1 MSLRRQRPA
10 IFNTH
15 NVLWWNLGNSLEE
28 AIMSVSENMS
38 NKCSSEVQRVKYLA
52 SIGGAIFGG
61 IVTLLE
67 ELHYSGS
74 FKSS

>member
-1 MSLRRQRPA
+1 
-10 IFNTH
+10 
-15 NVLWWNLGNSLEE
+15 
-28 AIMSVSENMS
+28 MSVSENMS